1 MKLCLTNVDISSKI
15 MEFWVKDFFVLNDI
29 SVLKLE
35 QIGIIFETFCSDD
48 GIIGILIYSL
58 VFNTTAVHFMVN
70 LTN

>member
-1 MKLCLTNVDISSKI
+1 LKI
-15 MEFWVKDFFVLNDI
+15 FFVLNDL

-35 QIGIIFETFCSDD
+35 QIGIIFETFFNDD

-58 VFNTTAVHFMVN
+58 VFNTIAVHFMVN

>member
-15 MEFWVKDFFVLNDI
+15 MEFWVKDFFLSDL

-35 QIGIIFETFCSDD
+35 QIGIISETFCSDD

-58 VFNTTAVHFMVN
+58 VFNTIAVHFMVN